1 MPRTFRNPGLRSVL
15 LAGAGAMVVIGWVAR
30 SLPLTVGLLGF
41 WFVLSAVSW
50 RVRVV
55 ADAREVRIVNYLHTH
70 RLSWGQVAKVEL
82 DPTAPGD
89 GLARFRL
96 RSGGSVRAW
105 GLNSGAQG
113 LGYDGIVD
121 AVADLDCLRR
131 DYDGPREPKPP
142 DGARPTGLGRVSEA
156 DPRLTGRVIG
166 CLLAGVG
173 ALMFAGWLLSN
184 YVAFAHFGVDATAT
198 VTAVSGYKSA
208 DVTVRYLANGTMLAN
223 TAQEW
228 LGWPHV
234 GDQVA
239 VVYDGRDPSRVTD
252 AAVAGTRG
260 ALVEALWVAGVGL
273 VALAG
278 GGYALVLRRSASRR

>member
-1 MPRTFRNPGLRSVL
+1 MLVIGMVARSVPLALGL
-15 LAGAGAMVVIGWVAR
+15 LAGWA
-30 SLPLTVGLLGF
+30 
-41 WFVLSAVSW
+41 VLSLVAW

-55 ADAREVRIVNYLHTH
+55 ADAQQVRIVNYLHTH

-96 RSGGSVRAW
+96 RSGGSIRAW

-121 AVADLDCLRR
+121 AVAELDKRR
-131 DYDGPREPKPP
+131 QDYDGPREPQHPRGAKPVGP
-142 DGARPTGLGRVSEA
+142 GRTNEP
-156 DPRLTGRVIG
+156 DPRLTGLVIG
-166 CLLAGVG
+166 CVVAGIGSLV
-173 ALMFAGWLLSN
+173 FAGWLLSN
-184 YVAFAHFGVDATAT
+184 YFAFAHFGVDATGT
-198 VTAVSGYKSA
+198 VTAVSGYKNP
-208 DVTVRYLANGTMLAN
+208 DVTVRYLANGATVTS

-239 VVYDGRDPSRVTD
+239 VVFDARDPSRVTD
-252 AAVAGTRG
+252 AAVAGTRD
-260 ALVEALWVAGVGL
+260 ALIEALWVACVGV
-273 VALAG
+273 VALVGA
-278 GGYALVLRRSASRR
+278 GYAYRLRRSVVRRGER